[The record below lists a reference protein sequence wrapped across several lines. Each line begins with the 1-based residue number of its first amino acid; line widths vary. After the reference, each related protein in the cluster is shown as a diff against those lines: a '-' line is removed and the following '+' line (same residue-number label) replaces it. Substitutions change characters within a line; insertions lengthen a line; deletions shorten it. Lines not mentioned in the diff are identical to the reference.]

1 MDILSFLH
9 NIGAGGQTIG
19 AFVIALLVIVTVHE
33 YGHYIVG
40 RWVGIKA
47 DVFSVGFGPVLIS
60 RRDRYGTRWQIAAL
74 PLGGYV
80 RFREDADPAST
91 KSTPAAPPQRTA
103 SARTMHNAPLWARSA
118 TVIAGPVFNF
128 ILSILLFAALALAS
142 GRMSDELQVGA
153 LRDLP
158 PPGPQMAYQI
168 LPGDRIVAIEQSPV
182 PPPIGGDF
190 EAFLSA
196 LPRAPLLEYQ
206 VLRDG
211 QRLSLMGPH
220 PRVAVVASVAPRSAA
235 QEAGVQAGDVITAV
249 AGQPVVV
256 FDDLRQVVEAS
267 GGQPLELTLWRGG
280 EVHVVTIAARRVDE
294 PQPQGGFETH
304 WRVGIISDLAFVPAR
319 QPLGW
324 ADALEIGTQQTWD
337 IIDTSLSA
345 FLHIVRGAISSCNL
359 SGVVSIAEVSATMAQ
374 SGLQDF
380 VFFIALLSTAIGLI
394 NLFPIPVLD
403 GGHLLLYAYEAVVGR
418 PPRDFA
424 LRILISIGLAAI
436 ISLFLLGLL
445 NDLVWC

>member
-1 MDILSFLH
+1 
-9 NIGAGGQTIG
+9 
-19 AFVIALLVIVTVHE
+19 
-33 YGHYIVG
+33 
-40 RWVGIKA
+40 
-47 DVFSVGFGPVLIS
+47 
-60 RRDRYGTRWQIAAL
+60 
-74 PLGGYV
+74 
-80 RFREDADPAST
+80 
-91 KSTPAAPPQRTA
+91 
-103 SARTMHNAPLWARSA
+103 
-118 TVIAGPVFNF
+118 
-128 ILSILLFAALALAS
+128 
-142 GRMSDELQVGA
+142 
-153 LRDLP
+153 
-158 PPGPQMAYQI
+158 
-168 LPGDRIVAIEQSPV
+168 
-182 PPPIGGDF
+182 
-190 EAFLSA
+190 
-196 LPRAPLLEYQ
+196 
-206 VLRDG
+206 
-211 QRLSLMGPH
+211 MGPH

-294 PQPQGGFETH
+294 PQPQGGFETQ

-324 ADALEIGTQQTWD
+324 ADAFEIGTQQTWD
-337 IIDTSLSA
+337 IIGTSLSA

-374 SGLQDF
+374 SGLQAF

-403 GGHLLLYAYEAVVGR
+403 GGHLLFYAYEAVVGR